1 MSAPDTP
8 AVDPGHALD
17 DPEVHSAVHDLVA
30 QMVDPARARHGPLP
44 SVGSDHWWRAP
55 ADVQLA
61 SLLVLAEAWVVY
73 DPERAVRER
82 LRSLSTDLS
91 GAADWSAIARAHV
104 TPDGLEHRRAAP
116 GPLARAVDPA
126 VAARWA
132 ATGTTEAEGRTA

>member
-17 DPEVHSAVHDLVA
+17 EPELRSAVHDLVA

-44 SVGSDHWWRAP
+44 SIGSDQWWRAP

-61 SLLVLAEAWVVY
+61 SLLVLAEAWVIH
-73 DPERAVRER
+73 DPEHALRER

-91 GAADWSAIARAHV
+91 GAADWSAIARGHA
-104 TPDGLEHRRAAP
+104 TPDELDHRRAAP

-126 VAARWA
+126 AAAHWA
-132 ATGTTEAEGRTA
+132 ATGTTEAGGRTA